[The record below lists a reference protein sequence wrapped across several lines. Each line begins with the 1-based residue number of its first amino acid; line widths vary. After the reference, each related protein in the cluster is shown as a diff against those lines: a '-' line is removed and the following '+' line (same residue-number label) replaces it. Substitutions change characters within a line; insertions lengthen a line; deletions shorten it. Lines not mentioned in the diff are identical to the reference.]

1 MKTPYVSR
9 FHSKLEKQ
17 SQKLALCTV
26 NSTMQCLQKEQLYL
40 SKWYMLGR
48 GNRKKAAQA
57 VERGVHVEH
66 GVHYVESRVIPRSKE
81 TGHTITKTCNVH
93 CQLYHAMPPK
103 RTALFV
109 KVVRATWC
117 SKRWSAGYIT

>member
-1 MKTPYVSR
+1 MKTPYVLR

-48 GNRKKAAQA
+48 GNRKKAASGGA
-57 VERGVHVEH
+57 RG
-66 GVHYVESRVIPRSKE
+66 
-81 TGHTITKTCNVH
+81 TCGAWGTL
-93 CQLYHAMPPK
+93 CRK
-103 RTALFV
+103 S
-109 KVVRATWC
+109 C
-117 SKRWSAGYIT
+117 DSSI

>member
-48 GNRKKAAQA
+48 GNRKKAASDEA
-57 VERGVHVEH
+57 R
-66 GVHYVESRVIPRSKE
+66 VHYLGPCCRKSCDSSI
-81 TGHTITKTCNVH
+81 
-93 CQLYHAMPPK
+93 
-103 RTALFV
+103 
-109 KVVRATWC
+109 
-117 SKRWSAGYIT
+117 